1 MQKNSKMKKVVIGA
15 LTLSIG
21 LGGLFAKGVPVSAM
35 DFSNMNPI
43 QGFPDA
49 LMVDYVNKDYK
60 ESDKAPSDYKFFAKF
75 LKDTKV
81 EVFGVEN
88 QTINSI
94 TPLHPTFDYRKIFHL
109 FETRV
114 NQKGKFGVWYR
125 NVGKDNGR
133 IVDVKYTAMD
143 WDVFN
148 SDKNVSPVIG
158 FHRDTRLGFTMYG
171 LNSMTIKEEYFDHE
185 TGKKISVK
193 TYSTLTDVDQKQG
206 FELEKKVATNLYVSP
221 TSPLV
226 FKETPTGYLFF
237 DPDNV
242 NADAKVDQNIY
253 DNGVGWNQD
262 YMVSYRYEGSEA
274 TKKYYLDHE
283 SLNHNPDLIGYSTAV
298 GFDADARKP
307 VPTEISKPEKVV
319 SDVDEKDVTANSL
332 TNLNE
337 VFTYEVSHYV
347 ADEFETFFYDSYA
360 ITDQLEPVLDIK
372 NVKVLNEA
380 EEDVTKNFDV
390 KIDTETNKVIANAK
404 NVNKQ
409 EFYGHTYTLFI
420 DTKIKKNADLTPYI
434 QDGKTS
440 IPNTA
445 KVVVDGKDFV
455 SNEVNTTPP
464 DFNQPVVE
472 KTVSDADEKDKADHA
487 SLLERSETIKWDV
500 HYSFGNTTSNWDSAV
515 LLDVIN
521 PFLDIL
527 NVQVTD
533 MATGE
538 DVNETGKLVVDKET
552 NEVRFEIAPVNGTYD
567 YLVGKAYALTINTK
581 VKTSATDEDL
591 KPFMDAEGI
600 PNVGLL
606 NFETDGKMN
615 VEKSNVPTVDVPKN
629 LVVEPVS
636 PKKETPKTPVAP
648 VKEQPKKAEK
658 VVPVKEVPKKVEP
671 QKTAQKTVGK
681 IPKTGD
687 DIGLKWVIV
696 GAIVV
701 MGSITYLLVSRRL
714 KKNKTAK

>member
-1 MQKNSKMKKVVIGA
+1 MQKKSKMKKVVVGA
-15 LTLSIG
+15 LALSIG
-21 LGGLFAKGVPVSAM
+21 LGGLLAKGVPVSAM

-60 ESDKAPSDYKFFAKF
+60 ESDKAPADYKFFAKF
-75 LKDTKV
+75 LKDTTV

-125 NVGKDNGR
+125 NVGTDNGR

-148 SDKNVSPVIG
+148 SDKNASPVIG

-171 LNSMTIKEEYFDHE
+171 LNSMTIKEEYFDHD

-193 TYSTLTDVDQKQG
+193 TYSTLTDVDQRQG

-237 DPDNV
+237 DPDNI
-242 NADAKVDQNIY
+242 NADAQVDKNIY

-319 SDVDEKDVTANSL
+319 SDTDEKEVTANAL

-337 VFTYEVSHYV
+337 VFTYEVSHFV

-360 ITDQLEPVLDIK
+360 ITDQLEPVLDIE
-372 NVKVLNEA
+372 NVKVRNEA
-380 EEDVTKNFDV
+380 QEDVTKNFDIS
-390 KIDTETNKVIANAK
+390 IDSKTNKVVATAK
-404 NVNKQ
+404 NVAEQ
-409 EFYGHTYTLFI
+409 AFYGHTYTLLI

-434 QDGKTS
+434 QDGKTT
-440 IPNTA
+440 IRNTA
-445 KVVVDGKDFV
+445 KAVVDGKDFV
-455 SNEVNTTPP
+455 SNEVKTTPA
-464 DFNQPVVE
+464 DFNRPVIE
-472 KTVSDADEKDKADHA
+472 KTVSDNDEKDKTDHA
-487 SLLERSETIKWDV
+487 SLLERNETIKWDV
-500 HYSFGNTTSNWDSAV
+500 HYAFGNTTSNWDSAV
-515 LLDVIN
+515 LSDVIN

-527 NVQVTD
+527 DVKVTD

-538 DVNETGKLVVDKET
+538 DVGKTGKLVVNKET
-552 NEVRFEIAPVNGTYD
+552 NEVRFEIASEDGKYD
-567 YLVGKAYALTINTK
+567 YLTGKSYALTIQTK

-591 KPFMDAEGI
+591 KKYMDAEGI
-600 PNVGLL
+600 PNTGFL
-606 NFETDGKMN
+606 NFEMAGKMH

-629 LVVEPVS
+629 LIVEPVP
-636 PKKETPKTPVAP
+636 PKKETPQKPVVPAKKTEKVTPAPKVPVKVTPV
-648 VKEQPKKAEK
+648 KAEK
-658 VVPVKEVPKKVEP
+658 PEKQAEGVM
-671 QKTAQKTVGK
+671 
-681 IPKTGD
+681 PKTGD
-687 DIGLKWVIV
+687 VANYKLVALGALLLAGL
-696 GAIVV
+696 GAYVF
-701 MGSITYLLVSRRL
+701 VSRR
-714 KKNKTAK
+714 KKKKKQVK